1 MSSPTPSGP
10 TPSDPTPAIP
20 PTSRAFALIVLMG
33 AAAVLGLAPVFVRL
47 TETGPAAAGFWRL
60 LFALPLLLAFVG
72 RPASLGGTGIG
83 RPGKWMALAG
93 MFFALDMSFWH
104 YGLHLTSVANATVLC
119 NLTPVVVTLFAW
131 VVLRQ
136 RPKSLFLV
144 ALVLSMVGAAA
155 MALGANHKGGDQS
168 LLGDALSLSVTVWYA
183 AYFLT
188 IQAARKTASAQRVML
203 WSTAVG
209 APLMLLAALIMSEQI
224 IPTGP
229 AGWAA
234 CIGLGLVHV
243 AGQGG
248 VAWALGKLPATIT
261 AVTILVQPVV
271 AGLVSWWVFGETLT
285 PVQALGGALVLAA
298 IVLAQWSTRKAD
310 AQTKTGVG
318 SEDPTPVNL

>member
-1 MSSPTPSGP
+1 MSSPTPP
-10 TPSDPTPAIP
+10 VPA
-20 PTSRAFALIVLMG
+20 TSRAFALIVLML
-33 AAAVLGLAPVFVRL
+33 AAAVLGLAPVLVRL
-47 TETGPAAAGFWRL
+47 SETGPAAAGFWRL

-72 RPASLGGTGIG
+72 RPASLGGGGIG
-83 RPGKWMALAG
+83 RPSKWMALAG

-136 RPKSLFLV
+136 RPKNLFLL
-144 ALVLSMVGAAA
+144 ALVLAMVGAAA
-155 MALGANHKGGDQS
+155 MALGANHSHGGDRS

-188 IQAARKTASAQRVML
+188 IQAARKTASAQKVML

-209 APLMLLAALIMSEQI
+209 MPLMLLAALAMGEQI

-229 AGWAA
+229 AGWTA

-261 AVTILVQPVV
+261 AVTILVQPVI
-271 AGLVSWWVFGETLT
+271 AGLVSWWAFGETLT

-298 IVLAQWSTRKAD
+298 IVLAQWSTRKAEVE
-310 AQTKTGVG
+310 TKTGAG
-318 SEDPTPVNL
+318 SEDPTPANL

>member
-1 MSSPTPSGP
+1 M
-10 TPSDPTPAIP
+10 
-20 PTSRAFALIVLMG
+20 AFA
-33 AAAVLGLAPVFVRL
+33 GL
-47 TETGPAAAGFWRL
+47 
-60 LFALPLLLAFVG
+60 
-72 RPASLGGTGIG
+72 
-83 RPGKWMALAG
+83 
-93 MFFALDMSFWH
+93 FFALDMSFWH

-131 VVLRQ
+131 IVLKQ
-136 RPKSLFLV
+136 RPRNLFLL

-155 MALGANHKGGDQS
+155 MALGANHTGGADRS
-168 LLGDALSLSVTVWYA
+168 LLGDALSLSVTLWYA

-188 IQAARKTASAQRVML
+188 IQAARKTATAQRVML

-209 APLMLLAALIMSEQI
+209 MPLMLLAALVMREQI

-229 AGWAA
+229 SGWAA

-271 AGLVSWWVFGETLT
+271 AGLVSWWAFGETLT
-285 PVQALGGALVLAA
+285 PVQAIGGAIVLAA
-298 IVLAQWSTRKAD
+298 IVLAQWSTRKTGPDD
-310 AQTKTGVG
+310 AARTKTGAG
-318 SEDPTPVNL
+318 SEDPTPVKL